1 MSRVLTI
8 AAVLSVAFLLVRA
21 LLWLTALADRHPEAV
36 TVVSGSLALLALI
49 CLALRAWLR
58 MPWKDR

>member
-1 MSRVLTI
+1 MRLLTI

-21 LLWLTALADRHPEAV
+21 LLWFTALADRHPEAV
-36 TVVSGSLALLALI
+36 TVVAGALALLALI